1 MTWQVVNLK
10 KLVELLLPTFLRKSV
25 TLAFLTSNIKPLDT
39 LYVDT
44 LYKMQH
50 TCQVISLEKML
61 NEYFEVPGYDHQNHE
76 ATKKVK
82 IKDEYFPP
90 ENYIYKVGE
99 FRPTVDYDNTDLWLD
114 EDEIWLVDDLSHFDF
129 VILIPIAYA
138 LQLDQLTAIMSYYK
152 LAGKNY
158 RIERY

>member
-1 MTWQVVNLK
+1 MIWQVVNFK

-39 LYVDT
+39 LYEET

-50 TCQVISLEKML
+50 TCQVLSLEKML
-61 NEYFEVPGYDHQNHE
+61 NEYFEVPGYNHQNHE

-99 FRPTVDYDNTDLWLD
+99 FRPTVDYNNNNLWLD
-114 EDEIWLVDDLSHFDF
+114 EDDVFLEDDVPHFDF
-129 VILIPIAYA
+129 VIWIPLGYIFE
-138 LQLDQLTAIMSYYK
+138 LEQLTAIMNYYK